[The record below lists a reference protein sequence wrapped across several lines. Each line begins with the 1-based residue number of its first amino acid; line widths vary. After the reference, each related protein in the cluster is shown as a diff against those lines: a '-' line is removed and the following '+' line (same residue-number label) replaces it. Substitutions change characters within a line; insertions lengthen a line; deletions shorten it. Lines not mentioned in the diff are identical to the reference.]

1 MMIAGSEGS
10 GLTASNVEGFPESRK
25 KVKRY
30 IFTRDETSAEESTAY
45 A

>member
-25 KVKRY
+25 KG
-30 IFTRDETSAEESTAY
+30 
-45 A
+45 